1 MQSGGFDVFAVDRL
15 AKNGSRAMLPPMNF
29 RNGPSINF
37 CLIFSKLQGFF
48 FVHERAQ
55 ATGIGTTR
63 ARGRFEEN
71 QVFYMEDHVIK

>member
-1 MQSGGFDVFAVDRL
+1 MFAVDQL

-37 CLIFSKLQGFF
+37 CLISSKLRGVF
-48 FVHERAQ
+48 FVRERAQ
-55 ATGIGTTR
+55 ATGIGATR

-71 QVFYMEDHVIK
+71 QVFYREDHVIK